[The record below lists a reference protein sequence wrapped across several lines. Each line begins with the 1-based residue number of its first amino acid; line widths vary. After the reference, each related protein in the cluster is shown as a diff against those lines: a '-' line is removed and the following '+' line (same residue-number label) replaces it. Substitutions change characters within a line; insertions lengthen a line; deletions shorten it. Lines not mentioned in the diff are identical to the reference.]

1 MYELAILTIFP
12 AAVILA
18 AFTDLFTMTIPN
30 RISLV
35 LVAAF
40 LALAPFAGITL
51 QQFGWHVLAGLI
63 VLAATF
69 GLFVAGIIGGGDA
82 KLVSAV
88 ALWVGMEQLLPYLL
102 IASLFG
108 GALTLGLM
116 SFRKMPLPVTLNSL
130 GWLSRLHNP
139 KGKIPYGVALAAGA
153 LWIYPETTWFT
164 GLAG

>member
-40 LALAPFAGITL
+40 LALAPFTGLTL
-51 QQFGWHVLAGLI
+51 QQFGWHVAAGLI

-102 IASLFG
+102 IASIFG

-116 SFRKMPLPVTLNSL
+116 TFRKMPLPVNWNSL
-130 GWLSRLHNP
+130 GWLSRLHAP
-139 KGKIPYGVALAAGA
+139 QGKIPYGVALAAGA

>member
-35 LVAAF
+35 LVGAF
-40 LALAPFAGITL
+40 LALAPFSGITL
-51 QQFGWHVLAGLI
+51 TQFGWHVAAGLL
-63 VLAATF
+63 VLAVTF
-69 GLFVAGIIGGGDA
+69 ALFIAGIIGGGDA

-102 IASLFG
+102 IASIFG
-108 GALTLGLM
+108 GALTLGLLT
-116 SFRKMPLPVTLNSL
+116 FRKMPLPLSLNKL
-130 GWLSRLHNP
+130 GWLTRLHAP
-139 KGKIPYGVALAAGA
+139 KGKVPYGIALAAGA
-153 LWIYPETTWFT
+153 LWIYPETMWFA